1 MTATLYCATKV
12 IYWQCVGHLLH
23 ILLYCRCVWL
33 QRFQYRQQTA
43 EDGRHGASSC
53 SLRRGRR
60 HHRQGPAVPRGAQV
74 IIIIIIIITCTSVPL
89 IVSIHYPLCRY
100 SNLQYIGEGAYGMVV
115 SAYDNQT
122 KTKVSLQMTIGKY
135 RGQRLTLFAI
145 FRSLS
150 RK

>member
-1 MTATLYCATKV
+1 MADTEPAAAASAGDAGTIV
-12 IYWQCVGHLLH
+12 RG
-23 ILLYCRCVWL
+23 
-33 QRFQYRQQTA
+33 QQFLVA
-43 EDGRHGASSC
+43 PR
-53 SLRRGRR
+53 SLF
-60 HHRQGPAVPRGAQV
+60 

-135 RGQRLTLFAI
+135 RGQRLTLFATI
-145 FRSLS
+145 FRLLS

>member
-1 MTATLYCATKV
+1 MTATLYCATQV
-12 IYWQCVGHLLH
+12 IYCQCVGHLLH
-23 ILLYCRCVWL
+23 ILLLYCRLLWL
-33 QRFQYRQQTA
+33 QRSQYRQQTA

-74 IIIIIIIITCTSVPL
+74 IIIIIITCTSVPL

>member
-1 MTATLYCATKV
+1 MSVTFYISCCY
-12 IYWQCVGHLLH
+12 IVGLFG
-23 ILLYCRCVWL
+23 CR
-33 QRFQYRQQTA
+33 
-43 EDGRHGASSC
+43 GPSIGSK
-53 SLRRGRR
+53 LRRMADTE
-60 HHRQGPAVPRGAQV
+60 PAAAASAGDAGTIVRGQQFLVAPRSLS
-74 IIIIIIIITCTSVPL
+74 IIIITCTSVPL

-135 RGQRLTLFAI
+135 RGQRLTLFATI
-145 FRSLS
+145 FRLLS